1 MTQPTSQAAKLAE
14 LNSLFLTLNEK
25 GQQSALTILRSLE
38 FAQSVLGE
46 SDDEGDSQRA
56 PDSQRPSKKQ
66 PR

>member
-56 PDSQRPSKKQ
+56 PDPPRPSKKQ